1 MAILALLATC
11 RKIRNL
17 ARKWT
22 IMVGQRVA
30 GHALLVLVDW
40 LGQGRHRGSVSALSD
55 ELGDFVLG
63 IA

>member
-1 MAILALLATC
+1 
-11 RKIRNL
+11 
-17 ARKWT
+17 
-22 IMVGQRVA
+22 MVGQRVA